1 MFDLF
6 RSRDKAVRILLGV
19 ILGVVAISMVTYLI
33 PGAGGNGLSGNSD
46 PDVVAKVGDDTVT
59 ATSVMQTISSSMRGK
74 NLPPEVM
81 SFYAPQVIEQLINE
95 RALAYEA
102 KRLGV
107 AVSDDDVLNT
117 IRGELPPQFMN
128 KDGSINQDAVSAAL
142 SQRDMTVQQF
152 IDDTRRQLQVSRLNQ
167 IVSSGIVVTKSQVE
181 QEYKQRNEKVKVDY
195 VLIKPAQFEAQVQV
209 SPAEIQ
215 KYYDTHKASYVSP
228 EKRNLAIVLLDT
240 STVEQTINPS
250 DSDLQ
255 SVYNSSLD
263 RFRLPER
270 VKVRHILLKTDKAKN
285 DDAQVEAKAKDVLK
299 QVQGGADFGELA
311 KKYSQDPGSGAKG
324 GELDFITR
332 GQTVKPFEDAAFS
345 LKPGQTSG
353 LVKTIYGYHIIQV
366 EQRED
371 AHLKPFAEVKDTLG
385 AEYKKK
391 QAADQIQKMTDRLT
405 AEMRKDPAH
414 PDKAAADVHG
424 ELIRVDNVKPG
435 DPLPKIGVNQAL
447 QTALNGLKAN
457 EFTQPVSITP
467 NQAAVAEV
475 TAVTPAHPSP
485 LDEVRVQVET
495 AVKHQKLDDLVAKAS
510 ADLAAKAKASG
521 NDLAKA
527 AKDLNLEM
535 KQSTDF
541 NRQGAVEGLGSA
553 SLLSD
558 AFKAKDGAI
567 VGPVGAADG
576 KAVIEVVSHTAADM
590 SGFAPQEA
598 TLRNEIKTKLSKERL
613 GLFEAGVRKQLEK
626 DGKIKIHQD
635 TITRLVQGMRS

>member
-33 PGAGGNGLSGNSD
+33 PGAGGGGLSGSND
-46 PDVVAKVGDDTVT
+46 PDVVAQIGDDTVT
-59 ATSVMQTISSSMRGK
+59 TTAVMQTISASMRGK
-74 NLPPEVM
+74 NLPPEMM
-81 SFYAPQVIEQLINE
+81 SFYAPQVVEQLINE

-107 AVSDDDVLNT
+107 SVSDDDVANA
-117 IRGELPPQFMN
+117 IRAELPPQFIK
-128 KDGSINQDAVSAAL
+128 KDGSVDQDAVSAAL
-142 SQRDMTVQQF
+142 AQRDMTIQQF
-152 IDDTRRQLQVSRLNQ
+152 IDDTRRQMLVARLNQ
-167 IVSSGIVVTKSQVE
+167 IVSAGIVVTKSQVE
-181 QEYKQRNEKVKVDY
+181 QEYKQRNDKVKVDY
-195 VLIKPAQFEAQVQV
+195 VLIKPAQFESKVQV
-209 SPAEIQ
+209 SPADLES
-215 KYYDTHKASYVSP
+215 YYKTHTASYISP
-228 EKRNLAIVLLDT
+228 EKRSLAVILLDT
-240 STVEQTINPS
+240 STVEQSINPS

-285 DDAQVEAKAKDVLK
+285 DDAQVEAKAKDLLK
-299 QVQGGADFGELA
+299 QIQGGADFGELA

-371 AHLKPFAEVKDTLG
+371 AHLKPFAEVKDTLA
-385 AEYKKK
+385 AEYKKR
-391 QAADQIQKMTDRLT
+391 QAADQIQKMTDQLT
-405 AEMRKDPAH
+405 RELQKDPAH

-447 QTALNGLKAN
+447 QTALNGLKVN
-457 EFTQPVSITP
+457 EITQPVSLTP
-467 NQAAVAEV
+467 NQVAVAEV
-475 TAVTPAHPSP
+475 TAIAPAHPSS

-495 AVKHQKLDDLVAKAS
+495 AVKRQKLDDLVAKAA
-510 ADLAAKAKASG
+510 ADLAAKAKADG

-527 AKDLNLEM
+527 AKELNLDM
-535 KQSTDF
+535 KQSNDF
-541 NRQGAVEGLGSA
+541 NREGAVEGLGSA
-553 SLLSD
+553 SLLGD
-558 AFKAKDGAI
+558 AFKAKDGSI
-567 VGPVGAADG
+567 VGPVPAADG
-576 KAVIEVVSHTAADM
+576 KAVIEVVSHTPADM
-590 SGFAPQEA
+590 ANFAAQQA
-598 TLRNEIKTKLSKERL
+598 TLRDELKNKDSRERM
-613 GLFEAGVRKQLEK
+613 GLFEAGVRKALEK

-635 TITRLVQGMRS
+635 TITRLVQSFRS

>member
-1 MFDLF
+1 MGNDTITTT
-6 RSRDKAVRILLGV
+6 AVV
-19 ILGVVAISMVTYLI
+19 QS
-33 PGAGGNGLSGNSD
+33 
-46 PDVVAKVGDDTVT
+46 
-59 ATSVMQTISSSMRGK
+59 ISSSMRGK

-102 KRLGV
+102 NRLGV
-107 AVSDDDVLNT
+107 SVSDDDVAKT
-117 IRGELPPQFMN
+117 IRGELPAQFMN
-128 KDGSINQDAVSAAL
+128 KDGSVNQEAVGAAL
-142 SQRDMTVQQF
+142 SQRNMTIQQF
-152 IDDTRRQLQVSRLNQ
+152 IDDTRRQMLVSRLNQ
-167 IVSSGIVVTKSQVE
+167 IVSSGIVVTKSEVE
-181 QEYKQRNEKVKVDY
+181 QEYKHRNEKVKVDY
-195 VLIKPAQFEAQVQV
+195 VLIKPAQFESQVQV
-209 SPAEIQ
+209 SPADIQ
-215 KYYDTHKASYVSP
+215 NYYNGHKATYTSP
-228 EKRNLAIVLLDT
+228 EKRSLAVVLLDT
-240 STVEQTINPS
+240 SAAEQSINPS

-285 DDAQVEAKAKDVLK
+285 DDAQVEAKAKDLLK
-299 QVQGGADFGELA
+299 QIQGGADFADLA
-311 KKYSQDPGSGAKG
+311 KKNSQDPGSGAKG
-324 GELDFITR
+324 GELDFVTR

-371 AHLKPFAEVKDTLG
+371 AHLKPFAEVKDTLA

-391 QAADQIQKMTDRLT
+391 QAADQIQKMTDQLT
-405 AEMRKDPAH
+405 AELRKDPAH

-435 DPLPKIGVNQAL
+435 DPLPKVGVNQAL

-457 EFTQPVSITP
+457 ELTQPVSITP
-467 NQAAVAEV
+467 NQIAVAEV
-475 TAVTPAHPSP
+475 TAIAPAHPAS

-495 AVKHQKLDDLVAKAS
+495 AVKRQKLDEMVAKA
-510 ADLAAKAKASG
+510 AGDLAAKAKANG

-527 AKDLNLEM
+527 AKELNLDM

-558 AFKAKDGAI
+558 AFAAKDGSI

-576 KAVIEVVSHTAADM
+576 KAVIEVVAHTAADM
-590 SGFAPQEA
+590 TNFAGQQT
-598 TLRNEIKTKLSKERL
+598 TLREELKSKQARERL
-613 GLFEAGVRKQLEK
+613 ALFEAGVRKQLEK

-635 TITRLVQGMRS
+635 TITRLEQSMRS